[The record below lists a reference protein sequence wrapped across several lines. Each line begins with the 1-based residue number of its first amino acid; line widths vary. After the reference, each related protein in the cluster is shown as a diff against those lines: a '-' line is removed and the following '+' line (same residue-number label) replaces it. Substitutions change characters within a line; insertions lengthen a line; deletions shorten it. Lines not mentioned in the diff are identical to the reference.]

1 MFTIEH
7 TTREFLDALE
17 RLNKKQNEKNVFT
30 NISDQDVFREIARYR
45 NINRA
50 SRTQSYKEILSSNL
64 VMPEESSLPFSCI
77 TKYKPTKKNPVK
89 IRAE

>member
-45 NINRA
+45 NISKTEN
-50 SRTQSYKEILSSNL
+50 
-64 VMPEESSLPFSCI
+64 
-77 TKYKPTKKNPVK
+77 
-89 IRAE
+89 

>member
-7 TTREFLDALE
+7 TTREFLEALE

-45 NINRA
+45 NI
-50 SRTQSYKEILSSNL
+50 SKTED
-64 VMPEESSLPFSCI
+64 
-77 TKYKPTKKNPVK
+77 
-89 IRAE
+89 

>member
-1 MFTIEH
+1 MFIIEH

-45 NINRA
+45 NIN
-50 SRTQSYKEILSSNL
+50 K
-64 VMPEESSLPFSCI
+64 
-77 TKYKPTKKNPVK
+77 TKD
-89 IRAE
+89 